1 MERAIK
7 LGVGDSFWLKAD
19 YVDSKHIRYKIG
31 DLFTADAYIG
41 MLVPSYLVYHPE
53 NLTTGGTFL
62 LCDIVYKKRRW
73 FEFFKV
79 RMPEWC
85 VFKIMD
91 NETKISS
98 CKETL

>member
-1 MERAIK
+1 MEKAIR
-7 LGVGDSFWLKAD
+7 LSVGDSFWLKAN

-31 DLFTADAYIG
+31 DLFTADAYSG
-41 MLVPSYLVYHPE
+41 MLVPFSLVYPPG
-53 NLTTGGTFL
+53 NSTVGGTFL
-62 LCDIVYKKRRW
+62 LCDIVYKKRHW

-91 NETKISS
+91 NGTKIS
-98 CKETL
+98 